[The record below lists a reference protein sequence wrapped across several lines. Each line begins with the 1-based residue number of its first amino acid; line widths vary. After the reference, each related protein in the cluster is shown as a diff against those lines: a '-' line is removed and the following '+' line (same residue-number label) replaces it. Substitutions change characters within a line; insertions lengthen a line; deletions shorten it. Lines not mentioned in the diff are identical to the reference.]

1 MGMRNAEHG
10 IGMVAEHWEHEMGMV
25 VEHWEWKNREWWQNT
40 EWQTTLTALISSIY
54 IYLKKSQDFLLIV
67 SALRIIFFYLTN

>member
-10 IGMVAEHWEHEMGMV
+10 IGMVAEHWEHGMGMV

-40 EWQTTLTALISSIY
+40 E
-54 IYLKKSQDFLLIV
+54 
-67 SALRIIFFYLTN
+67 